1 MPKKLTEEE
10 KKKRKAEKEE
20 KERLNIIKKLTS
32 DKVIF
37 DATLPTKEL
46 KKMLK
51 KPQTQRHII
60 GKNTVL
66 YEAGLKAG
74 FSPEQITGFGSEEAL
89 KEAIRAVKPNLIAA
103 MEAKK
108 NAAASKPLPQDPG
121 PKLEDKVLTFNIGID
136 QHRTVNAVHAA
147 MEEIQIQSE
156 LRAKRIRNIQSI
168 SIVRS
173 MIPDKKKVLN
183 SQVTVNY
190 KG

>member
-1 MPKKLTEEE
+1 MA
-10 KKKRKAEKEE
+10 KKK
-20 KERLNIIKKLTS
+20 
-32 DKVIF
+32 KVI
-37 DATLPTKEL
+37 TRK
-46 KKMLK
+46 
-51 KPQTQRHII
+51 HIVAP
-60 GKNTVL
+60 GTVL
-66 YEAGLKAG
+66 YDIAIKCGFTVEQIAG
-74 FSPEQITGFGSEEAL
+74 FSSEEEL
-89 KEAIRAVKPNLIAA
+89 KEAVRRVKPNVIAE